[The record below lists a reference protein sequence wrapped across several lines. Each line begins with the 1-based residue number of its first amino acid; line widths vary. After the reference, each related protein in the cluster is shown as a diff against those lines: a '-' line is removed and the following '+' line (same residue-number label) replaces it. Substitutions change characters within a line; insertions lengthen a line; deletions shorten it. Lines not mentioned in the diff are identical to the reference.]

1 MRRMFAR
8 AVRRLRDDCGFT
20 LPELLVASVLGVMV
34 VGIATTVFVAAV
46 QSQPDLTTRGNSVT
60 GARVTAERLVRELRQ
75 GRTVYTATASSFSF
89 LTHLYNQSCGSASG
103 GFCRVTYTCSPSGSC
118 TRVQANP
125 DGSGASTAATVISGL
140 ANGNVFS
147 YLTGAGGTNYV
158 TITLQFPPI
167 NGGTG
172 VKVTDGAALRN
183 APSS

>member
-1 MRRMFAR
+1 MRRLI
-8 AVRRLRDDCGFT
+8 VKVSGRLRGEDGFT
-20 LPELLVASVLGVMV
+20 LVEVLTASVLGLLV

-46 QSQPDLTTRGNSVT
+46 KSQPNLTTRGNSVST
-60 GARVTAERLVRELRQ
+60 ARVTAERLVRELRQ
-75 GRTVYTATASSFSF
+75 GRTVYTATASSLSF

-118 TRVQANP
+118 TRVQARP
-125 DGSGASTAATVISGL
+125 DGSGAGTAATVISGL